1 MTQQKE
7 APKGRVNSSKLCR
20 DCEEATVHQTGSQ
33 LWISCRLQNGWR
45 SINSTCN
52 LPKEARLRK
61 KQSPN
66 KTEKKQSSFKSS
78 SLGSVT
84 CPKCKRVGQLKARM
98 TRTGTRYFQVDHW
111 KIGNN
116 HASGYSD
123 SCYLRCAEQEEYS
136 LKTQNPKHRKILRI
150 KLVGEENLSLSKK
163 ANSVI
168 SKREQKER
176 TT

>member
-1 MTQQKE
+1 MTQQKVIG
-7 APKGRVNSSKLCR
+7 KGRLNRSKYCR
-20 DCEEATVHQTGSQ
+20 DCEEATIHQTGSS

-66 KTEKKQSSFKSS
+66 KAEKKQSSF

-84 CPKCKRVGQLKARM
+84 CPKCERVGQLKARM

-111 KIGNN
+111 KIRNN
-116 HASGYSD
+116 HKSGYFY
-123 SCYLRCAEQEEYS
+123 SCYLRCAEQDEYS
-136 LKTQNPKHRKILRI
+136 LKTQNPKHREILRI
-150 KLVGEENLSLSKK
+150 KLVGEENLSPSKK
-163 ANSVI
+163 ANDII